1 MDDLGQ
7 PGLYLGDEHLA
18 CACCPDAVKEIT
30 PLLDYAGVI
39 APPIAGKHIPDFVG
53 IYCRVSE
60 FTAICHDRLTR
71 PSGYPRFPKKPVSR
85 RCTCAGCVIRTDG
98 DVIDPIS
105 SGGSSASQT
114 RLGLYK
120 SVGVKA
126 MEETVGTGL
135 GILIGLIILGV
146 FGAIVGWVASM
157 LVKGTGLGLGKD
169 ILLGIAGSILGGW
182 LFQLTGLTIGGG
194 VVGGFIPPLVGA
206 VVLLLIV
213 KLLRKG

>member
-1 MDDLGQ
+1 
-7 PGLYLGDEHLA
+7 
-18 CACCPDAVKEIT
+18 
-30 PLLDYAGVI
+30 
-39 APPIAGKHIPDFVG
+39 
-53 IYCRVSE
+53 
-60 FTAICHDRLTR
+60 
-71 PSGYPRFPKKPVSR
+71 
-85 RCTCAGCVIRTDG
+85 
-98 DVIDPIS
+98 
-105 SGGSSASQT
+105 
-114 RLGLYK
+114 
-120 SVGVKA
+120 